1 MKILFVCTGNTCRS
15 PIAEALLKS
24 RNIGG
29 LEVRSAGIYAKNGG
43 PISRNSQLV
52 LEKEMIPFT
61 HTSNSVDETLIDWAD
76 LILTMTASHKHAL
89 ILGFPH
95 AISKVYMYKEF
106 VTPNDVLDVS
116 DPYGGDLFTYE
127 STLRELNDLT
137 DELVKKLQG
146 ELG

>member
-1 MKILFVCTGNTCRS
+1 MNILFVCTGNTCRS

-24 RNIGG
+24 RNIDGM
-29 LEVRSAGIYAKNGG
+29 EVHSAGIYATDGG
-43 PISRNSQLV
+43 LISRNSQLV
-52 LEKEMIPFT
+52 LEQEMIPFT
-61 HTSNSVDETLIDWAD
+61 YKSVSINEKLVDWAD
-76 LILTMTASHKHAL
+76 IILTMTASHKHAI

-106 VTPNDVLDVS
+106 VTPDDIKDVS

-127 STLRELNDLT
+127 STFRELQVLT

-146 ELG
+146 EMG

>member
-1 MKILFVCTGNTCRS
+1 MNILFVCTGNTCRS

-24 RNIGG
+24 RNIDGMG
-29 LEVRSAGIYAKNGG
+29 VRSAGIYATQGAH
-43 PISRNSQLV
+43 ISRNSQLV

-61 HTSNSVDETLIDWAD
+61 HTSSAVDETLVGWAD
-76 LILTMTASHKHAL
+76 LILTMTASHKHAI

-106 VTPNDVLDVS
+106 VTPNDIKDVS

-127 STLRELNDLT
+127 NTLRELQVLT

-146 ELG
+146 EMG

>member
-1 MKILFVCTGNTCRS
+1 MNILFVCTGNTCRS

-24 RNIGG
+24 RNIDGMG
-29 LEVRSAGIYAKNGG
+29 VRSAGIYAMNGG
-43 PISRNSQLV
+43 RISRNGQLV
-52 LEKEMIPFT
+52 LEREMIPFT
-61 HTSNSVDETLIDWAD
+61 HATASVDETLVDWAD
-76 LILTMTASHKHAL
+76 LILTMTASHKHAI

-106 VTPNDVLDVS
+106 VTPDDVKDVS

-127 STLRELNDLT
+127 STFRELQVLT

-146 ELG
+146 EMG

>member
-1 MKILFVCTGNTCRS
+1 MNILFVCTGNTCRS

-24 RNIGG
+24 RNIDGM
-29 LEVRSAGIYAKNGG
+29 EVRSAGIYALDGG
-43 PISRNSQLV
+43 RISRNGQLV
-52 LEKEMIPFT
+52 LEQEMIPFA
-61 HTSNSVDETLIDWAD
+61 HTTASVNEKLVDWAD
-76 LILTMTASHKHAL
+76 LILTMTASHKHAI

-106 VTPNDVLDVS
+106 VTPDDVKDVS

-127 STLRELNDLT
+127 STFRELQVLT

-146 ELG
+146 EMG

>member
-1 MKILFVCTGNTCRS
+1 MNILFVCTGNTCRS

-24 RNIGG
+24 QNIDGMG
-29 LEVRSAGIYAKNGG
+29 VRSAGIYATQGAH
-43 PISRNSQLV
+43 ISRNSQLV

-61 HTSNSVDETLIDWAD
+61 HTSSAVDETLVDWAD
-76 LILTMTASHKHAL
+76 LILTMTASHKHAI

-106 VTPNDVLDVS
+106 VTPDDVKDVS

-127 STLRELNDLT
+127 NTLRELQVLT

-146 ELG
+146 EMG

>member
-1 MKILFVCTGNTCRS
+1 MNILFVCTGNTCRS

-24 RNIGG
+24 QKIDGM
-29 LEVRSAGIYAKNGG
+29 EVRSAGIYAMNGG
-43 PISRNSQLV
+43 RISRNGQLV
-52 LEKEMIPFT
+52 LEQEMIPFT
-61 HTSNSVDETLIDWAD
+61 HATASVDEALVDWAD
-76 LILTMTASHKHAL
+76 LILTMTASHKHAI

-106 VTPNDVLDVS
+106 VTPEDVRDVS

-127 STLRELNDLT
+127 STFRELQVLT

-146 ELG
+146 EMG